1 MFNKRIAAAV
11 AGASL
16 VPFAFLPTAAA
27 GEGAEEIIKV
37 GDQCYVEKVIT
48 EEKVV
53 GTRTVAETGTRA
65 SDWQVGEVKGPEGWT
80 FQQKAV
86 GEGQDRA
93 EHAITAN
100 IPEGTP
106 TGEYTAEAL
115 HFSFS
120 KNQVAETVTFK
131 VVEENVTESSTR
143 TERHEVPCM
152 DETRTERG
160 GGEGEGG
167 DNTRGGGEGGEQGRE
182 SQVLGEG
189 RDNFV
194 DFKVLAQQQA
204 VNAPAAAPAAAANTA
219 APAAAAPATAAQ
231 AAQQQQLAN
240 TGISGV
246 LTILA
251 VGLLAAAGGAALILK
266 RRAA

>member
-37 GDQCYVEKVIT
+37 GDQCYVEKVVT

-65 SDWQVGEVKGPEGWT
+65 SDWQVGEVKGPQGWT

-93 EHAITAN
+93 NHAITAN

-106 TGEYTAEAL
+106 VGEYTAEAL
-115 HFSFS
+115 HFSYS
-120 KNQVAETVTFK
+120 KNQIAETVTFK

-143 TERHEVPCM
+143 TERREVPCM

-160 GGEGEGG
+160 GENGGEGEG
-167 DNTRGGGEGGEQGRE
+167 NERGRE
-182 SQVLGEG
+182 SRVLGEG
-189 RDNFV
+189 QENFV

-204 VNAPAAAPAAAANTA
+204 VNAPAAAPAAANTTAA

>member
-16 VPFAFLPTAAA
+16 VSFSFLPTAVA
-27 GEGAEEIIKV
+27 GEGAEEIIQV
-37 GDQCYVEKVIT
+37 GDQCYVEKVTT

-53 GTRTVAETGTRA
+53 GTRTVPETGIRA
-65 SDWQVGEVKGPEGWT
+65 GDWQVGEVKGPEGWT

-86 GEGQDRA
+86 NQGEDRA
-93 EHAITAN
+93 EHAITAT
-100 IPEGTP
+100 IPAGTP
-106 TGEYTAEAL
+106 VGEYTAEAF
-115 HFSFS
+115 HFGFS
-120 KNQVAETVTFK
+120 KNQVSETVTFK
-131 VVEENVTESSTR
+131 VIEEDVTESSTR

-152 DETRTERG
+152 DETHTEH
-160 GGEGEGG
+160 
-167 DNTRGGGEGGEQGRE
+167 GGEGGHGEGGERVRE
-182 SQVLGEG
+182 SQVLGDTQE
-189 RDNFV
+189 NFT

-204 VNAPAAAPAAAANTA
+204 VNAPAAAPAAGTAA
-219 APAAAAPATAAQ
+219 APAAAASVDTTQVA
-231 AAQQQQLAN
+231 QQQLAN

>member
-11 AGASL
+11 AGAFL
-16 VPFAFLPTAAA
+16 VPFAFLPTAVA

-65 SDWQVGEVKGPEGWT
+65 SDWQVGEVKGPQGWT

-93 EHAITAN
+93 NHAITAN

-106 TGEYTAEAL
+106 AGEYTAEAL

-120 KNQVAETVTFK
+120 KNQVSETVTFK
-131 VVEENVTESSTR
+131 VVEEDVTESSTR

-160 GGEGEGG
+160 EGGEG
-167 DNTRGGGEGGEQGRE
+167 DRTRGGEGQGNERGRE
-182 SQVLGEG
+182 SQVLGAGQE
-189 RDNFV
+189 NFV

-204 VNAPAAAPAAAANTA
+204 VNAPAAAPAAANTANTAAA
-219 APAAAAPATAAQ
+219 APAAAPAT